1 MVPPL
6 SDPLAACSSCHVGNP
21 YQIAQE
27 YGDILGITV
36 GNSEQVPVEP
46 HFSATAIS
54 ETPPAALT
62 SGDQTGGPSAPAGMV
77 IGSEEVIDYQQRYEQ
92 AVTGAR
98 PINVGNVI
106 AATLI
111 FAILLAAEPS

>member
-1 MVPPL
+1 
-6 SDPLAACSSCHVGNP
+6 
-21 YQIAQE
+21 
-27 YGDILGITV
+27 
-36 GNSEQVPVEP
+36 
-46 HFSATAIS
+46 
-54 ETPPAALT
+54 
-62 SGDQTGGPSAPAGMV
+62 MV